1 MGLGI
6 RDGGLLLR
14 LFRTNECGCKRVKK
28 DEGREGNDISWK
40 RAFYITRDRLGWQ
53 REGRY
58 FVYSLHGI
66 PQIVIHRFWDGKEKY
81 GVLLLSLLYEFVVF
95 KACSC
100 DAASISSIALYSFL
114 R

>member
-6 RDGGLLLR
+6 RDGGLHLR
-14 LFRTNECGCKRVKK
+14 LFRNNECGCKRLKK
-28 DEGREGNDISWK
+28 DEGREGNDISWN
-40 RAFYITRDRLGWQ
+40 RAFYIM
-53 REGRY
+53 REMAGLAKG
-58 FVYSLHGI
+58 VHSDYSLHGI
-66 PQIVIHRFWDGKEKY
+66 PDLFIAYREREREIWR
-81 GVLLLSLLYEFVVF
+81 LLLSLLYEFVVF